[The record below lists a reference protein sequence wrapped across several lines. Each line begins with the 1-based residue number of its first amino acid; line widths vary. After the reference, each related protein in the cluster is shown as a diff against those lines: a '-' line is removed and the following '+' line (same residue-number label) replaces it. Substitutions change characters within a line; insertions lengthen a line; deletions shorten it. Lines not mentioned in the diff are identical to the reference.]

1 MIESLVTDESRCL
14 ICLDSM
20 YLRSLDPS
28 CPETRTMDGSRAV
41 DAALLSR
48 SPFGNIG
55 VAFKIGCI
63 GNAGA
68 RHLDRGAP
76 MSDPMRHE
84 VTVRGLASAASAKS
98 AKWTPAVTTTIRFLE
113 TEQEWNAPLVQAA
126 WRQSMATSTNPSVLF
141 QSPEWFENKRK
152 TKGEDVRVAV
162 VESGAKIIAV
172 APLLLG
178 QQEFYLKFCRMRFR
192 TAQLLGGEGLTQRKE
207 TYEPLFKAIFKTFDV
222 AGIHFRLLSTE
233 SPCWKAV
240 QSSRAGIV
248 HAHDRLKMY
257 LVNLPPTLDAYLSA
271 RFDSSHRR
279 KLKQRVKLL
288 RAEGEHRLWRC
299 SACTATLECA
309 RLQEKG
315 ELRLQRISAPEDVPE
330 FLRAGSQVAQ
340 ASWQAREAEWL
351 VKETPE
357 WNEHLSDLAIQGL
370 LRSYLL
376 WCGPTPCAYAL
387 GFQSAGCYQA
397 YSIGYDQSMAKFS
410 PGTVMLLLLLEDLMQ
425 HDRPEKFNF
434 GGGENEYKR
443 RFATEATEVANV
455 TILRRSIVGGL
466 RFAGFWFYRFLGEM
480 NQNRGVS
487 AAKRLL
493 YSRKAA

>member
-1 MIESLVTDESRCL
+1 
-14 ICLDSM
+14 
-20 YLRSLDPS
+20 
-28 CPETRTMDGSRAV
+28 MDGSRAV
-41 DAALLSR
+41 DAAVLSR
-48 SPFGNIG
+48 SPFGNMG
-55 VAFKIGCI
+55 VAFKIACI

-68 RHLDRGAP
+68 RHLHRGAP
-76 MSDPMRHE
+76 MSDPMRQE

-98 AKWTPAVTTTIRFLE
+98 ARWKPAVTTTIRFLE
-113 TEQEWNAPLVQAA
+113 TEQEWNAPQVQAA

-178 QQEFYLKFCRMRFR
+178 QQEFYLKFCRIRFR

-207 TYEPLFKAIFKTFDV
+207 TYEPLFKAIFRTFNV

-233 SPCWKAV
+233 SSCWEAV

-248 HAHDRLKMY
+248 HVHDRLKMY

-279 KLKQRVKLL
+279 NLKQRVKLL
-288 RAEGEHRLWRC
+288 RAEGEQRFWRC
-299 SACTATLECA
+299 SACIAAPECA
-309 RLQEKG
+309 PLREKG

-330 FLRAGSQVAQ
+330 FLRAGGQVAQ
-340 ASWQAREAEWL
+340 ASWQAGEAEWL
-351 VKETPE
+351 VKDTPE
-357 WNEHLSDLAIQGL
+357 WHAHLSDLATRRL
-370 LRSYLL
+370 LRAYVL

-387 GFQSAGCYQA
+387 GFQGGGCYQA
-397 YSIGYDQSMAKFS
+397 YSIGYDQSMARFS
-410 PGTVMLLLLLEDLMQ
+410 PGTVMLLLLLEDLIE
-425 HDRPEKFNF
+425 HDRQETFNF

-443 RFATEATEVANV
+443 RFATEATEVRNV
-455 TILRRSIVGGL
+455 TILRRSIMGGL
-466 RFAGFWFYRFLGEM
+466 RASGFWCYRFLGEM
-480 NQNRGVS
+480 RQNRGVLT
-487 AAKRLL
+487 AKKLL
-493 YSRKAA
+493 FSRKAA